1 MPELPAEGERSLTV
15 PLIAEV
21 LSELLITAVGIVNV
35 VGLRMDSWL
44 AVEVDLVIDIECVV
58 AVEFV
63 QGTVI
68 VLVNSITE
76 EDEANSVGV
85 QLALTVEIAEVE
97 VCSIIATGSS
107 G

>member
-1 MPELPAEGERSLTV
+1 MLSWLR
-15 PLIAEV
+15 IA
-21 LSELLITAVGIVNV
+21 AVGVVSV
-35 VGLRMDSWL
+35 VGLMIDSWL
-44 AVEVDLVIDIECVV
+44 AVKIDLVIDIEGVV
-58 AVEFV
+58 AAEFV

-76 EDEANSVGV
+76 EGEANSVGV
-85 QLALTVEIAEVE
+85 QLTLAVEEIEVE